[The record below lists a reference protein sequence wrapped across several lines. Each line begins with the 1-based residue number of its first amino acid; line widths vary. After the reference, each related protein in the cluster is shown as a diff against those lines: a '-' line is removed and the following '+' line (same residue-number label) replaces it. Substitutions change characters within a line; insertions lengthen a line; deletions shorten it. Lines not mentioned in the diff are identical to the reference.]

1 MKRYYNNPQYD
12 AAFDRW
18 LSTVS
23 RLMIKYG
30 PRVLLKQKCEKTLGL
45 KKGEVIVHSSADS
58 AVRERR
64 FSGYRKR
71 LKESFSSKDKKR

>member
-30 PRVLLKQKCEKTLGL
+30 PRVLLKQ
-45 KKGEVIVHSSADS
+45 
-58 AVRERR
+58 
-64 FSGYRKR
+64 
-71 LKESFSSKDKKR
+71 